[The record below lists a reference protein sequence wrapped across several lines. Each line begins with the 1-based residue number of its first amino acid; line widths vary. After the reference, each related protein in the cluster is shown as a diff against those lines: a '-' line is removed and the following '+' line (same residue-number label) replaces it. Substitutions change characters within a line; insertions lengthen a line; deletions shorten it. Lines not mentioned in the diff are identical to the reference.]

1 MFDYRQW
8 ILENLEIVVLT
19 LIGLLVL
26 ALFFFVLNTVRL
38 NQLHRRY
45 RLLMKGVD
53 KGNLEE
59 LLFKQAEQIK
69 HLSDYVK
76 EVKDSQNNIDQ
87 ELRTSI
93 GPIGVVRYNAFNDV
107 GSDLSYS
114 VAILNR
120 EKNGVVLSSL
130 YGREDSRTY
139 AKPIE
144 NGESSYKMTDEE
156 KEAVRI
162 ALQKL
167 EK

>member
-26 ALFFFVLNTVRL
+26 ALFFFVINTVRL

-53 KGNLEE
+53 KGNLED

-69 HLSDYVK
+69 ELSQYVK
-76 EVKDSQNNIDQ
+76 EVKASQNQIGQ

-93 GPIGVVRYNAFNDV
+93 GPIGVVRYNAFDDV

-120 EKNGVVLSSL
+120 DKNGVVFSSL

-144 NGESSYKMTDEE
+144 NGESTYKMTDEE
-156 KEAVRI
+156 KEAVSI
-162 ALQKL
+162 ALQNL

>member
-8 ILENLEIVVLT
+8 MLENLEIVVLT

-69 HLSDYVK
+69 ELAHYVK
-76 EVKDSQNNIDQ
+76 EVKDSQHQIDQ
-87 ELRTSI
+87 ELQTSI
-93 GPIGVVRYNAFNDV
+93 GPITRWPF
-107 GSDLSYS
+107 
-114 VAILNR
+114 
-120 EKNGVVLSSL
+120 
-130 YGREDSRTY
+130 
-139 AKPIE
+139 
-144 NGESSYKMTDEE
+144 
-156 KEAVRI
+156 
-162 ALQKL
+162 
-167 EK
+167 